1 MLSKESK
8 IGVLENFYGIDYVLL
23 GKPVGKIQNCC
34 PVVKEEYISIKG
46 ALLSVFVEMLRLM
59 DHSPKSL
66 KEQIDSTA
74 LKGIAKENA
83 KTSRLASQKI
93 VKTENARRDIK
104 AELKEALTEN
114 KNVDVTTLVESKI
127 REKAFRLA
135 LDHLLIA
142 RALNEAKNLE
152 GLNDWT
158 GKVVED
164 SYKIL
169 RDSLCETAMM
179 LLDDEE
185 PKDN

>member
-8 IGVLENFYGIDYVLL
+8 IRVLENFYGIDYVLL

-66 KEQIDSTA
+66 EEQIDSAA
-74 LKGIAKENA
+74 LKEISKENA

-93 VKTENARRDIK
+93 VTTENARRDIK

-135 LDHLLIA
+135 IDHLLIA

-158 GKVVED
+158 GRVVED